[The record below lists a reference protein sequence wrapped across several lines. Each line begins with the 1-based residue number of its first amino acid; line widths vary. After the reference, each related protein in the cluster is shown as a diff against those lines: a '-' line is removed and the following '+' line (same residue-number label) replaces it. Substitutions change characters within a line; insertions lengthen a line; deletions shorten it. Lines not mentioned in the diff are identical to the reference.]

1 MPPPSLKDSQAASW
15 QSSPA
20 LGLHG
25 PSARETGSAEDAPL
39 FPCLVISMANLLAML
54 RLESYETLRQKGK
67 LVEYDPVSMPTVI
80 FVSQ

>member
-1 MPPPSLKDSQAASW
+1 
-15 QSSPA
+15 
-20 LGLHG
+20 
-25 PSARETGSAEDAPL
+25 
-39 FPCLVISMANLLAML
+39 MANLLAML